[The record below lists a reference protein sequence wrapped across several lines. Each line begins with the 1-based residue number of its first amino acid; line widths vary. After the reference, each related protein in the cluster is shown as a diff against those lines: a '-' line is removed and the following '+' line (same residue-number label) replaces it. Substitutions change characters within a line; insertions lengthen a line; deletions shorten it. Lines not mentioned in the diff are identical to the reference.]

1 MSTKKRP
8 GRPSKKNVAQ
18 EATCSKDGSNIGKD
32 GDESNA
38 DWNKVVES
46 TNVTYNPD
54 KVRSKQVEIAK
65 VRVKVNE
72 AKEELEVAVAASDF
86 IKAQEIK
93 DKIDQISKEQTGL
106 ESELKEIRED
116 GNTQTLSKPSS
127 PDNSNSN
134 SNSNFKDSVVAKFPA
149 LFEHQDD
156 QDESFSFDDTDDEF
170 APPGAKKKNKK
181 RGRPAK
187 KVKRL
192 KKAKPQAPTFL
203 PESIVGK
210 YSVLIHRE
218 DPDYEEESKESTPDQ
233 VDDLTKIDDCDE
245 NPNFALVTD
254 FIARFG
260 DMVGLRTVANK
271 DLQLMLCAQVRQN
284 YIYHFLY
291 LKPPMFRVQH
301 ILN

>member
-8 GRPSKKNVAQ
+8 GRPSKKIVAE
-18 EATCSKDGSNIGKD
+18 EATSSKDESNIGKTL
-32 GDESNA
+32 DESNA
-38 DWNKVVES
+38 DWNKVLES
-46 TNVTYNPD
+46 SNDTYNPD

-93 DKIDQISKEQTGL
+93 DRIDQMSKEQIDL
-106 ESELKEIRED
+106 ESELREIRED
-116 GNTQTLSKPSS
+116 CNTHTLSRPSS
-127 PDNSNSN
+127 PNNSNSN
-134 SNSNFKDSVVAKFPA
+134 PNSFKDSVVAKFPA
-149 LFEHQDD
+149 LFEHQDE

-218 DPDYEEESKESTPDQ
+218 DPDYEEDSKESTPDQ

-254 FIARFG
+254 FMARFG
-260 DMVGLRTVANK
+260 DLVGLRTMANK
-271 DLQLMLCAQVRQN
+271 DLQIMLCAQVVTN
-284 YIYHFLY
+284 
-291 LKPPMFRVQH
+291 
-301 ILN
+301 